1 MTLPMSLQPTRP
13 RYAAAIIERADNH
26 ILIALPSESRE
37 TRKWIFPRGLVEPQE
52 STEAAMR
59 RIANEQLGLIVEL
72 VIGQPP
78 LLSDIAGRPS
88 EIRYF
93 FCGISGGDARSGPY
107 SEIRW
112 VLRAQLREYDFDDP
126 SRAVVEWLLT
136 S

>member
-1 MTLPMSLQPTRP
+1 MSLKPTLP

-26 ILIALPSESRE
+26 ILIALPADSEPARH
-37 TRKWIFPRGLVEPQE
+37 WIFPRGLAEAKE

-59 RIANEQLGLIVEL
+59 RIARDQLGIIVEL

-78 LLSDIAGRPS
+78 LLCEIGERPS

-93 FCGISGGDARSGPY
+93 FCGVSSGEAKPGPY

-112 VLRAQLREYDFDDP
+112 IPRAHLREYDFDDP
-126 SRAVVEWLLT
+126 SKAVVEWLLT

>member
-1 MTLPMSLQPTRP
+1 MTSHPTRP

-26 ILIALPSESRE
+26 ILIALPPESQQSRQ
-37 TRKWIFPRGLVEPQE
+37 WIFPRGVAEPQE

-59 RIANEQLGLIVEL
+59 RIASQQLGIIVEL

-78 LLSDIAGRPS
+78 LMCDIAGRPS
-88 EIRYF
+88 EVRYF
-93 FCGISGGDARSGPY
+93 FCGVSGGDAKPGPY

-112 VLRAQLREYDFDDP
+112 VPRGHLREYDFDTP
-126 SRAVVEWLLT
+126 SLAVVEWLLN